1 MINYGEGVAL
11 GASLVCASTSLVLRT
26 LSQHHPSALITAIR
40 CGIAGPFF
48 GPAKT
53 ATLTS
58 ATPVLSLILAVIFL
72 KEQITLR
79 LVTGIALCVAGVLLV
94 L

>member
-1 MINYGEGVAL
+1 MINYVEA
-11 GASLVCASTSLVLRT
+11 VLF
-26 LSQHHPSALITAIR
+26 I
-40 CGIAGPFF
+40 

-53 ATLTS
+53 ATVTS

-79 LVTGIALCVAGVLLV
+79 LLTGVALCVAGVLLV